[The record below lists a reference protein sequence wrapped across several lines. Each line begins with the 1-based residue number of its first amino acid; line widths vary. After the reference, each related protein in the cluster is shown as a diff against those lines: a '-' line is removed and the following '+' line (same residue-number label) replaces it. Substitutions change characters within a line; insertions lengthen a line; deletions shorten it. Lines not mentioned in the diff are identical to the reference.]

1 MKLKTLIQACCSL
14 LAFIM
19 IFLPWFTASV
29 FGYSFSENSFGEPF
43 VGVIVLLASLV
54 AMAWYVVRILKDLS
68 ILKFKLAA
76 KTEKIIDIVIPSAVV
91 LCGFIGMIVCLAQ
104 GQGIAHPGVGTWLY
118 IILGIAMLVLCFVKL
133 DQTVGKAPKK

>member
-19 IFLPWFTASV
+19 IFLPWYTATLYIYSV
-29 FGYSFSENSFGEPF
+29 SENAFGEPF
-43 VGVIVLLASLV
+43 VGVIVLLAALA
-54 AMAWYVVRILKDLS
+54 AMAWYVVSILKDFG

-76 KTEKIIDIVIPSAVV
+76 KTEKIINIVIPSAVV
-91 LCGFIGMIVCLAQ
+91 LCGVIGMIVCLAQ

-118 IILGIAMLVLCFVKL
+118 IVLGVAMLVLCFVKL
-133 DQTVGKAPKK
+133 EQTVGKATKK